1 MIHANDKRLH
11 LFRTRLDTV
20 FTNTLGSEGM
30 IDLTDLLPLI
40 NEGMET
46 SDLFGSTEAR
56 SAIER
61 MSEGNEVMFAEGT
74 VYKI

>member
-1 MIHANDKRLH
+1 
-11 LFRTRLDTV
+11 
-20 FTNTLGSEGM
+20 M